1 MWVQSNQ
8 LSSEAFRA
16 VKEFICERKWGA
28 AAKKIFGSQRKS
40 ECWSQ
45 GREQGKVS
53 CLIPSCQASWKIGH
67 TAWPHATMMLKSMG
81 MLVGHLGRC
90 SHQGGLTGGG
100 KPKQCCLP
108 EGGMDPGYLWAKR
121 NTMSLSSHLIKAEMG
136 LQRGP

>member
-1 MWVQSNQ
+1 MYRTKTPLWKKQSRAQQNPRAVTGTEEAEAGWGLQGAREMWVHSDQ
-8 LSSEAFRA
+8 LSSEAFCA

-28 AAKKIFGSQRKS
+28 AAEKIFGSQRKS
-40 ECWSQ
+40 EGWSQ

-90 SHQGGLTGGG
+90 SH
-100 KPKQCCLP
+100 
-108 EGGMDPGYLWAKR
+108 
-121 NTMSLSSHLIKAEMG
+121 
-136 LQRGP
+136 